1 MIKRDQTTLDLWGL
15 MCDYDLGKSNNK
27 VVRDMYVFAYEV
39 LVDGMEYVSLDDY
52 SAKFIKL
59 LTTFSIKFNKE
70 DELRLIRSA
79 TVDSICAYI
88 TKPALIKFSWYL
100 LRHKNFLQKW
110 VYVQD
115 TLSKTYNN

>member
-1 MIKRDQTTLDLWGL
+1 MNKKDQATLDIWGI
-15 MCDYDLGKSNNK
+15 MSDYDLGKSNNK

-39 LVDGMEYVSLDDY
+39 LVGNMTYVNLVDY

-59 LTTFSIKFNKE
+59 LTTFSNKFNQE
-70 DELRLIRSA
+70 DELRLVRS
-79 TVDSICAYI
+79 TISDNICVSI
-88 TKPALIKFSWYL
+88 TKSALIKFSWYL